1 MNPDNPVS
9 TSRLA
14 NLVAR
19 SIRDTFEHFQVQ
31 FRAITCRAKQR
42 FARQDWHG
50 MQSDH
55 RERLDVYASTVE
67 QLQARIGSML
77 ERRLHSRLMWASIK
91 AVYSGLIDE
100 RDDWEIAETY
110 FNSITRQIFST
121 IGVDNEIE
129 FVHTDYTSPPTPS
142 HHAVHHAC
150 QRPWHGQSSL
160 AHGIGSLLRLYP
172 QLCLSDT
179 VIRKDSLAVATAITQ
194 FLPSHQQHNIERIE
208 MITSVFYR
216 GEHAYLLGRMVLGS
230 TTIPLVLCFCHVRNR
245 VRIDAVLLKKDDVSI
260 LFGYTRSYFHV
271 EVERPHDMVAF
282 INSILPRKKTAEVYI
297 SLGFSKHG
305 KTELYRNALRHLART
320 KDKYQLAKGKRGMV
334 MVVFT
339 MPSYPVVFKIIKD
352 RFDYPKECSRQDVI
366 DRYHL
371 VFNHDRAGRLI
382 DAQQYK
388 YLVLDR
394 HRFDPELLDELLK
407 VAGRTVSVDNNR
419 VVIKH
424 CYAERR
430 VQPLDVYLRQVDEPS
445 ARAAVIDYG
454 NAIKDL
460 VVTGLFPGDL
470 LLKNFGMT
478 RKRRV
483 VFYDY
488 DEICLLTQCKFRK
501 IPNTEYEEDVLA
513 AEPWYGVGAMD
524 IFPQEFIHF
533 LGLPPHLKRV
543 FLEHHSDLFEV
554 EYWSD
559 LQRKLK
565 AGDLFHVAPYPDQK
579 RLPARRHT
587 HRNQTCTDV
596 A

>member
-1 MNPDNPVS
+1 
-9 TSRLA
+9 
-14 NLVAR
+14 VAR
-19 SIRDTFEHFQVQ
+19 SIRDTFEYFQTQ
-31 FRAITCRAKQR
+31 FREITCRAKQR
-42 FARQDWHG
+42 FALQDWHG
-50 MQSDH
+50 MQKDH

-67 QLQARIGSML
+67 QLLARIGPML
-77 ERRLHSRLMWASIK
+77 AERLHSRLMWASIK
-91 AVYSGLIDE
+91 AVYSGLIDD

-121 IGVDNEIE
+121 VGVDNEIE
-129 FVHTDYTSPPTPS
+129 FVHTDFTSPPTPS
-142 HHAVHHAC
+142 RHAVHHTC
-150 QRPWHGQSSL
+150 EGPWLGKSSLGQSSL
-160 AHGIGSLLRLYP
+160 GRSSLAQGIGNLLRLYP
-172 QLCLSDT
+172 QLGLSDMT
-179 VIRKDSLAVATAITQ
+179 IQNDSQAVATAIIQ
-194 FLPSHQQHNIERIE
+194 CLPSVPQRAIDRLD

-216 GEHAYLLGRMVLGS
+216 GNHAYLLGRMVLGS
-230 TTIPLVLCFCHVRNR
+230 TTMPLALCFCHVRNEA
-245 VRIDAVLLKKDDVSI
+245 RIDAVLLKKDDVSM

-297 SLGFSKHG
+297 SLGFNKHG

-320 KDKYQLAKGKRGMV
+320 EDQYQLAEGKRGMV

-394 HRFDPELLDELLK
+394 HRFDPALLDELLE
-407 VAGRTVSVDNNR
+407 VAGRTVSVDENR

-430 VQPLDVYLRQVDEPS
+430 VHPLDIYLRQVDEQT

-460 VVTGLFPGDL
+460 VTTGLFPGDL
-470 LLKNFGMT
+470 LLKNFGVT
-478 RKRRV
+478 RKQRV

-501 IPNTEYEEDVLA
+501 FPKSEHEEDVLA
-513 AEPWYGVGAMD
+513 AEPWYGVGPMD

-533 LGLPPHLKRV
+533 LGLPPHLKKV
-543 FLEHHSDLFEV
+543 FLEHHGNLFEV
-554 EYWSD
+554 EYWRD
-559 LQRKLK
+559 LQHELES
-565 AGDLFHVAPYPDQK
+565 GNLLHVAPYPDQK
-579 RLPARRHT
+579 RLPARR
-587 HRNQTCTDV
+587 RAQQNQTCTEV